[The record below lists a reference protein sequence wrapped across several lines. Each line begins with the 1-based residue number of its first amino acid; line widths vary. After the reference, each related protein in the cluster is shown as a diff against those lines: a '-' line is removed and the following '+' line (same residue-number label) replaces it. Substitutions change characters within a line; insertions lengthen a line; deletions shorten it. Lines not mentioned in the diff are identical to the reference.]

1 MAKCLER
8 IRGVH
13 GSLDRTQF
21 IPMIILNVTT
31 HHALSL
37 NQRVNQSQI
46 PLQIMMLPMR
56 TQAATMG
63 AGLKF
68 IEFLSKRVLALDV
81 KLGPAPTVILES
93 GGEGASVQ
101 STSGAGG
108 KATPMVAFACYSSHE
123 AWLLQKHHSPATR
136 HPRLV
141 TLMVPQRPKLQT
153 CLQNPGRCSVPE
165 PLLHSPSSWA

>member
-13 GSLDRTQF
+13 GCLDGTQF
-21 IPMIILNVTT
+21 IPMIISNVMT
-31 HHALSL
+31 HHALAL

-46 PLQIMMLPMR
+46 PLQIMVSPMR

-68 IEFLSKRVLALDV
+68 VEFLSKRVLALDV
-81 KLGPAPTVILES
+81 KLGPAPTVSLES

-108 KATPMVAFACYSSHE
+108 KATPMVTLPAILSHE
-123 AWLLQKHHSPATR
+123 A
-136 HPRLV
+136 
-141 TLMVPQRPKLQT
+141 
-153 CLQNPGRCSVPE
+153 
-165 PLLHSPSSWA
+165 